1 MPGGGFLPNGIATMW
16 MYVTE
21 DRSESERILTD
32 VLSPTLNRPVE
43 DIRELLPIGSPE
55 ECASRLRA
63 YKDAGAERM
72 FIWPLADEIEQ
83 LERFARDVI
92 PLV

>member
-1 MPGGGFLPNGIATMW
+1 M
-16 MYVTE
+16 
-21 DRSESERILTD
+21 ILTD
-32 VLSPTLNRPVE
+32 VLSPALHRPVE
-43 DIRELLPIGSPE
+43 DSRELLPIGSPG

-72 FIWPLADEIEQ
+72 FIWPLADEIKQ
-83 LERFARDVI
+83 LERFAAEVI